1 MQLAQARGQDEKEQP
16 RQQVA
21 RLLWDTSGRWVDV
34 RKKNLP
40 TGVEN
45 ISLGEECLTLVK
57 TAPVALF
64 ITSLEKPGLAVR
76 AQLKLTS
83 PFP

>member
-1 MQLAQARGQDEKEQP
+1 MKKNSTGSKLPGCCGI
-16 RQQVA
+16 QVA
-21 RLLWDTSGRWVDV
+21 DGLMLG
-34 RKKNLP
+34 KKNLP

-64 ITSLEKPGLAVR
+64 ITSLEKPGLAAR
-76 AQLKLTS
+76 AQLKLMS